1 MVQKTAA
8 DRAVLARRIDQALGR
23 AEADLVIKDTRY
35 LVVPTGD
42 VAEGDIAI
50 SGDTIVGI
58 GADYRGRTEI
68 DGRGLTVVPGFI
80 DSHVHVESSLVTPAE
95 FDRCVLP
102 RGTTTAICDPHE
114 IANVLGV
121 PGLHYVLDAAQA
133 LVMDLRVMLSSCV
146 PSTDLETSGARLG
159 AADLAPLRAHPS
171 AFGLA
176 EMMNFE
182 GLFAKENDVLEKLAA
197 FQDGLIDGHAP
208 LVSGRKLSA
217 YTACGIRTC
226 HETTR
231 RDEGREKLE
240 KGLQLLIREGSVAKS
255 MAELAPLLTEATS
268 PFVAFC
274 TDDRNP
280 LDIAEEGHI
289 DHLVRAAIRNG
300 VPPAAAYRAAS
311 WSAARVYGLCD
322 RGLVAPGWRADLVL
336 LEDYEDCIV
345 HTVLKDGLPVTAARL
360 AAVETPAPVGLGSVK
375 RAPVDPGLFA
385 MSAGAA
391 TLPVIG
397 LNPGS
402 LVTDSLALDIARR
415 DGHLVSDPQRDVM
428 KIAVLERHGRNG
440 NVGRGFVHGFGL
452 QRGAIAGSVGH
463 DSHNLTV
470 VGADDESMALAVNRL
485 IDLQGGYV
493 AVHDGEVLAE
503 LPLPI
508 AGLMSDRPFAAVAES
523 LHELRFA
530 ARSLGCSVADPF
542 LHLAFLPLPVIPH
555 LRLTD
560 CGLVDVDRFELLA
573 A

>member
-35 LVVPTGD
+35 LVVPTGA

-50 SGDTIVGI
+50 CGDTIVGI

-68 DGRGLTVVPGFI
+68 DGRRLTVVPGFI

-159 AADLAPLRAHPS
+159 AADLEPLRAHPS
-171 AFGLA
+171 ALGLA

-182 GLFAKENDVLEKLAA
+182 GLFAKEDDVLEKLAA

-217 YTACGIRTC
+217 YAACGIRTC

-255 MAELAPLLTEATS
+255 MAELAPLLTEGTS

-311 WSAARVYGLCD
+311 WSAARAYGLRD

-385 MSAGAA
+385 MPAGAA
-391 TLPVIG
+391 ALPVIG

-402 LVTDSLALDIARR
+402 LVTDSLTLDVARR
-415 DGHLVSDPQRDVM
+415 DGHLVSDPARDVM

-470 VGADDESMALAVNRL
+470 VGADDEAMALAVNRL

-493 AVHDGEVLAE
+493 AVHDGDVLAE
-503 LPLPI
+503 LALPI
-508 AGLMSDRPFAAVAES
+508 AGLMSDRPFAAVADG
-523 LHELRFA
+523 LHALRFA
-530 ARSLGCSVADPF
+530 ARSLGCTLTDPF